1 MRSPYSTFPARWQG
15 LGLLLLRSAL
25 GVTLIVQSASA
36 LVDSQGLTVG
46 AWAGCLL
53 ELASGT
59 SLLIGFL
66 TPAAVI
72 FAVLVHVGIGLS
84 WFPVPADVFLKSGP
98 LTADLVIMAIA
109 CAFLGPGAF
118 SLDARLFG
126 RRKII
131 IPRSS
136 GLPKA

>member
-1 MRSPYSTFPARWQG
+1 LRSPYSTFPGRWQG
-15 LGLLLLRSAL
+15 FGLLLLRAAI
-25 GVTLIVQSASA
+25 GVTLIVQAA
-36 LVDSQGLTVG
+36 AYLLDSQGLRLG
-46 AWAGCLL
+46 AWAVCLL

-59 SLLIGFL
+59 LVLVGFL
-66 TPAAVI
+66 TPAALVL
-72 FAVLVHVGIGLS
+72 AVLVGMGMRFSL
-84 WFPVPADVFLKSGP
+84 FPALAHSLFENST
-98 LTADLVIMAIA
+98 LTVDLVILAMA

-136 GLPKA
+136 GRPKL

>member
-1 MRSPYSTFPARWQG
+1 MRSPYSTFPGRWQG

-25 GVTLIVQSASA
+25 GLTLIVQAA
-36 LVDSQGLTVG
+36 PYLVDLQGLAVR

-53 ELASGT
+53 ELAGGT
-59 SLLIGFL
+59 SLLLGFL
-66 TPAAVI
+66 TPAAGI
-72 FAVLVHVGIGLS
+72 LAVLVGVGISLS
-84 WFPVPADVFLKSGP
+84 WFPVAASVFFNGGL
-98 LTADLVIMAIA
+98 LTVDLVVMAMA

-131 IPRSS
+131 IPRPS

>member
-1 MRSPYSTFPARWQG
+1 MRSPYSTFPGRWQG

-25 GVTLIVQSASA
+25 GVSLSVQAASW
-36 LVDSQGLTVG
+36 LLDSQSLAVG

-53 ELASGT
+53 ELASGAA
-59 SLLIGFL
+59 LLIGFL
-66 TPAAVI
+66 TPAAGI
-72 FAVLVHVGIGLS
+72 LAVLVGVGIGLS
-84 WFPVPADVFLKSGP
+84 WFPVPAFVFFNSRL
-98 LTADLVIMAIA
+98 LTVDLVIMALT

-136 GLPKA
+136 GLPRA